1 MPTFVPN
8 KIFGQLLSISPTNH
22 IYTEIF
28 RLEFSYIELWF
39 SDQNYKPLKTEDRVN
54 LTLVVNDRGIKPD
67 IPVSPVICVKG
78 YGFLSFVE
86 NVGKRLSQNL
96 RSKYEKKL
104 LDTATNGFQTQSGL
118 SKKLQK
124 QLLICLKMRLQKKIA
139 KATSTSDNP
148 KIFCT
153 T

>member
-8 KIFGQLLSISPTNH
+8 KTFGQLLSISSTNH

-39 SDQNYKPLKTEDRVN
+39 SDQNYKPLKTEYRVN

-86 NVGKRLSQNL
+86 NTGKSLSQNL
-96 RSKYEKKL
+96 RSKYEKRL
-104 LDTATNGFQTQSGL
+104 LNTATNGFETA
-118 SKKLQK
+118 SKWAIQK
-124 QLLICLKMRLQKKIA
+124 TTEATVDLLENQIA
-139 KATSTSDNP
+139 EKNY
-148 KIFCT
+148 KGYLN
-153 T
+153 